1 MFDLPPNYDPRN
13 FCLIPPNPTR
23 AISNAQ
29 MKITATA
36 LIFNQVAAAE
46 IDYPPYV
53 YLMVARDA
61 KMLMLMAPGQEVE
74 SFLPKNARQPFW
86 ESDKRLTRT
95 GEKKNRT
102 NVTLSNKGLSQDIR
116 RKLNWDAKK
125 AKSIRGIRYREASIL
140 YFDLTTAWDSG
151 IKKAKNV
158 TPEHYLDSLPSLD
171 EAFRTMTP
179 VLYALPPAQA
189 EEKDGIIEAD
199 AVVVEENGA

>member
-1 MFDLPPNYDPRN
+1 MFDFPQNYDPHN

-23 AISNAQ
+23 AVCNAQ
-29 MKITATA
+29 LKITATT
-36 LIFNQVAAAE
+36 LVFNQVAAAE
-46 IDYPPYV
+46 IDYPLYV
-53 YLMVARDA
+53 YLMVSKDA
-61 KMLMLMAPGQEVE
+61 KMLMLVAPSQEVE

-102 NVTLSNKGLSQDIR
+102 NVTFSNKGLAQDIR

-125 AKSIRGIRYREASIL
+125 AKSIRGIRYHEASIL

-151 IKKAKNV
+151 VKTTKAV

-171 EAFRTMTP
+171 EAFRTMEP
-179 VLYALPPAQA
+179 VLYALPSGQV
-189 EEKDGIIEAD
+189 EEKDGVIEAD
-199 AVVVEENGA
+199 AVVVEEDGA